1 MSCHVF
7 VWSDGQ
13 LMLAPEVV
21 GSNFQVLPHRQKR
34 LSPGT
39 YGTLVHE
46 IHPKTTPGLWFQRF
60 FIFIPTWGDDPI

>member
-21 GSNFQVLPHRQKR
+21 GSNFQVLQHRQKR

-46 IHPKTTPGLWFQRF
+46 IHPKTTPALWFQRF
-60 FIFIPTWGDDPI
+60 FIFIRTWGDDPI